1 MNTCKL
7 TSQLIAHNYLSFL
20 TAVSREDRRL
30 GFPPLFD
37 NCPPKSRNK
46 ERQKKIDFF
55 RLCIKRQKA
64 EKTRENSSFSFFA
77 ISEIR
82 ILLKKVGALYIEH
95 KS

>member
-1 MNTCKL
+1 MQLHMNTCKL

-30 GFPPLFD
+30 GFPPLLD

-46 ERQKKIDFF
+46 E
-55 RLCIKRQKA
+55 RQKA

-82 ILLKKVGALYIEH
+82 ILLKKVGSLYIED
-95 KS
+95 KY